1 MESVI
6 SVSVKGS
13 EQVGQKNLV
22 DGLNGGMILLKRYV
36 VFGRLQQSSG
46 RSKLIKSRRFCKPSR
61 VNDDVEAKEAIIITA
76 SKTVM
81 LLPE

>member
-22 DGLNGGMILLKRYV
+22 DGLNGGMILLKRFLEDYSN
-36 VFGRLQQSSG
+36 RLA
-46 RSKLIKSRRFCKPSR
+46 
-61 VNDDVEAKEAIIITA
+61 EA
-76 SKTVM
+76 S
-81 LLPE
+81 